1 MVKQVDKERLSQF
14 AEMLFRALDRL
25 GGSGRTRLLPM
36 RLREAPTAFEK
47 YPRMLLGLVQ
57 RYGVEAGFREWE
69 SKVLRD
75 ASAYRTEEGY
85 PELLTLYKWMQDN
98 QDLFDK
104 AHLTHLKRSLY
115 GRVYTYLYPRRLLA
129 TAYAQARAGDEG
141 AFEEQVIARGFG
153 TAIQR
158 ELQRLGETYSSEQL
172 EQIVADA
179 QAHLLA
185 EKHYYRAWKPAMEEE
200 QE

>member
-1 MVKQVDKERLSQF
+1 
-14 AEMLFRALDRL
+14 
-25 GGSGRTRLLPM
+25 
-36 RLREAPTAFEK
+36 
-47 YPRMLLGLVQ
+47 MLLGLVQ

-75 ASAYRTEEGY
+75 ASAYRTEEEY

-98 QDLFDK
+98 EDLFDK

-129 TAYAQARAGDEG
+129 TAYAQAHAGDEA
-141 AFEEQVIARGFG
+141 AFKDKAVTKGFRATVEG
-153 TAIQR
+153 KL
-158 ELQRLGETYSSEQL
+158 ERLSEIYSPEQL
-172 EQIVADA
+172 EKITADA

-185 EKHYYRAWKPAMEEE
+185 ERHYYRAWTPAVGEE
-200 QE
+200 

>member
-1 MVKQVDKERLSQF
+1 MVKQVDTERLSRF
-14 AEMLFRALDRL
+14 AEMLFRTLDRL

-75 ASAYRTEEGY
+75 ASAYRTEEEY

-98 QDLFDK
+98 HDLFDK

-115 GRVYTYLYPRRLLA
+115 GRVYTHLYPRRLLA
-129 TAYAQARAGDEG
+129 AAYAQAHAGDEA
-141 AFEEQVIARGFG
+141 AFEDQAVAGGFRA
-153 TAIQR
+153 AIKG
-158 ELQRLGETYSSEQL
+158 EMQRLGEVYSPEQL

-185 EKHYYRAWKPAMEEE
+185 ERHYYRAWTPAV
-200 QE
+200 

>member
-1 MVKQVDKERLSQF
+1 MVKQVDTERLSQF

-25 GGSGRTRLLPM
+25 GGSGKTRLLPM

-75 ASAYRTEEGY
+75 ASAYRTEEEF
-85 PELLTLYKWMQDN
+85 PELLALYKWMQDN

-104 AHLTHLKRSLY
+104 THLTHLKRSLY

-129 TAYAQARAGDEG
+129 TAYAQAHAGDET
-141 AFEEQVIARGFG
+141 AFEDQAVAGNFRSTIEGKL
-153 TAIQR
+153 R
-158 ELQRLGETYSSEQL
+158 ELSAVYSPEQL
-172 EQIVADA
+172 DRIVADA

-185 EKHYYRAWKPAMEEE
+185 ERHYYRAWTPAVEEE
-200 QE
+200 

>member
-1 MVKQVDKERLSQF
+1 MMVKRMDTERLNQF
-14 AEMLFRALDRL
+14 TEMLFHALDRL

-36 RLREAPTAFEK
+36 RLSEAPTAFEK
-47 YPRMLLGLVQ
+47 YPRMLIGLVQ

-75 ASAYRTEEGY
+75 ASAYRTEEEY
-85 PELLTLYKWMQDN
+85 PELLALYRWMQDN
-98 QDLFDK
+98 QDFFDK

-115 GRVYTYLYPRRLLA
+115 GRVYAYLYPRRLLA
-129 TAYAQARAGDEG
+129 TAYAQAHAGDEA
-141 AFEEQVIARGFG
+141 AFEDQAVAEGFRV
-153 TAIQR
+153 AIGG
-158 ELQRLGETYSSEQL
+158 EMQRLKEVYSSEQL

-185 EKHYYRAWKPAMEEE
+185 ERHYYRAWTPTVEEE
-200 QE
+200 

>member
-1 MVKQVDKERLSQF
+1 MVKQMDTERLNQF
-14 AEMLFRALDRL
+14 TEMLFHALDRL

-36 RLREAPTAFEK
+36 RLSEAPTAFEK

-75 ASAYRTEEGY
+75 ASAHRTEEEY
-85 PELLTLYKWMQDN
+85 PELLALYKWMQDN

-129 TAYAQARAGDEG
+129 SAYAQAYAGDEA
-141 AFEEQVIARGFG
+141 AFEDQAVTGNFRP
-153 TAIQR
+153 AIEEKLH
-158 ELQRLGETYSSEQL
+158 ELSAVYSPEQL
-172 EQIVADA
+172 EHIVADA

-185 EKHYYRAWKPAMEEE
+185 ERHYYRAWTPAEEE
-200 QE
+200 G

>member
-1 MVKQVDKERLSQF
+1 MVKQVDTERLSQF

-47 YPRMLLGLVQ
+47 YPRMLLGLAQ
-57 RYGVEAGFREWE
+57 RYGVEAGFKEWE

-75 ASAYRTEEGY
+75 ASAYRTEEEY
-85 PELLTLYKWMQDN
+85 PQLLALYKWMQDN
-98 QDLFDK
+98 EDLFDK

-129 TAYAQARAGDEG
+129 TAYAQAHAGDEA
-141 AFEEQVIARGFG
+141 AFEDQAVAEGFCA
-153 TAIQR
+153 AI
-158 ELQRLGETYSSEQL
+158 EGEMQRLGEVYSSEQL
-172 EQIVADA
+172 ERIVADA

-185 EKHYYRAWKPAMEEE
+185 ERHYYRAWKPAVEEE
-200 QE
+200 

>member
-1 MVKQVDKERLSQF
+1 MVKQVDTERLSQF
-14 AEMLFRALDRL
+14 AEMLFHALDRL
-25 GGSGRTRLLPM
+25 GGSGKTRLLPM

-57 RYGVEAGFREWE
+57 RYGVEAGFMEWE

-75 ASAYRTEEGY
+75 ASDYRKEQEF
-85 PELLTLYKWMQDN
+85 PELLALHKWMQDN

-104 AHLTHLKRSLY
+104 AHLTYLKRSLY

-129 TAYAQARAGDEG
+129 TAYAQAHAGDEA
-141 AFEEQVIARGFG
+141 AFEDQAVAGNFRSSIEGKLH
-153 TAIQR
+153 
-158 ELQRLGETYSSEQL
+158 ELSAVYSPEQL
-172 EQIVADA
+172 DQIVADA

-185 EKHYYRAWKPAMEEE
+185 ERHYYRAWTPAEE